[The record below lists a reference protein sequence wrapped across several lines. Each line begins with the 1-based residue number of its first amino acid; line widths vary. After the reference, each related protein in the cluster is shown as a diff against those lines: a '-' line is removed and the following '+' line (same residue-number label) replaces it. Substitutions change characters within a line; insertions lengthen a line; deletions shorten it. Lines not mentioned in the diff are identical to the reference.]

1 MLQENC
7 SRFSCFVK
15 CEWVQ
20 SMDFLKLRWAVNITE
35 LTAVEICE
43 LFCYRKYA
51 FYHYNIDTVL
61 L

>member
-7 SRFSCFVK
+7 SRFSCFVNVN
-15 CEWVQ
+15 WVQ
-20 SMDFLKLRWAVNITE
+20 STDFLKLRLAVKTTE

-43 LFCYRKYA
+43 LLCYRKYA
-51 FYHYNIDTVL
+51 FYYYSIGTIL